1 MYFQEKT
8 LPLPNDFSKL
18 DNILFNKPE
27 PQAKRVEVK
36 TENSL
41 RPQTT

>member
-1 MYFQEKT
+1 MS
-8 LPLPNDFSKL
+8 LPNDFSKL

-36 TENSL
+36 N
-41 RPQTT
+41 